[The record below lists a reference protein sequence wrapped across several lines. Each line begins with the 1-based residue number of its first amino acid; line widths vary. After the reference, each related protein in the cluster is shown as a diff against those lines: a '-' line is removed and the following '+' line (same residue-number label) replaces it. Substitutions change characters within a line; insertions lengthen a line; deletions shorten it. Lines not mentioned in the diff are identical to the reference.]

1 MFTPFAF
8 VKSTAAAAPAATL
21 LLDVYPGA
29 AFAHSVRQ
37 LRTAYSGN
45 CMRIL
50 RTNDNAEQDIGFVNG
65 YIDTASI
72 SSFVG
77 ANTALVTIWYDQ
89 SGNGVNFTPKGVT
102 AGFYAVNAGTLYSQ
116 NGKFAVYTPN
126 GGYYNMGNDSYT
138 YTGNELQITTV
149 SATDTQSGTINNY
162 GRIFSYKNSG
172 DANDYNT
179 CNGFIN
185 FYGYSFSGRVG
196 TGQNN
201 VFANSAA
208 TAFSANTQYI
218 GWNYKQQNNV
228 GVSLNGGAEAT
239 TGATGCGT
247 TGLNI
252 NRVRYGTDYNLS
264 DSSFIGWL
272 QEVVTWQAY
281 TSGDKS
287 GILSNINTFYATY

>member
-37 LRTAYSGN
+37 LRTAYSGY

-50 RTNDNAEQDIGFVNG
+50 RTNDNATQDIGFVNG

-77 ANTALVTIWYDQ
+77 ANSARVTIWYDQ
-89 SGNGVNFTPKGVT
+89 SGNGIDFTPKGT
-102 AGFYAVNAGTLYSQ
+102 IAGFLAVDAGTLYSQ

-126 GGYYNMGNDSYT
+126 GGQYNMGNDSYT

-162 GRIFSYKNSG
+162 GRIFSYKKSS
-172 DANDYNT
+172 DADDYNT

-185 FYGYSFSGRVG
+185 FYGYASSGRVG
-196 TGQNN
+196 TGQND

-218 GWNYKQQNNV
+218 GWNYKQQGTA
-228 GVSLNGGAEAT
+228 GVSLNSGAEAT
-239 TGATGCGT
+239 VTTGCGT
-247 TGLNI
+247 TNLDI
-252 NRVRYGTDYNLS
+252 NRVRYGTNYSLS

-281 TSGDKS
+281 TSGNKS
-287 GILSNINTFYATY
+287 GILSNTNTFYATY